1 MSTGF
6 QLAGRFAGVTT
17 SPVRDILA
25 VVNRGDVISFAGGIP
40 DASLF
45 EVNDFRAAYDHV
57 FTHQGRR
64 AMQYAAT
71 QGEPELLEQV
81 AARMDRHLP
90 TTPAQVQVTSGSQ
103 EGIFLVGQ
111 TLIDPGDVVLVEQPT
126 YLAAVQ
132 AFTLAG
138 ARLVPVAT
146 DAHGMLPDALAAAI
160 AAHRPKFVYLIPTFQ
175 NPTGRSMPADRRRD
189 VAEVLLRTGVPLLED
204 DPYGELRFEGE
215 AAPPLA
221 SLPGMAAQTVLLNS
235 ASKVMAPGVRIG
247 WLRAEGPILRSIEI
261 AKQAVGL
268 QSAVTD
274 QLAVARYLATCDLDA
289 HIAQVVGVYRERRDA
304 MADGLARRLPE
315 GATVT
320 RPEGG
325 MFLWA
330 ALGDGTDTA
339 ATLPAAVDAGVAY
352 VPGWPF
358 FASDADH
365 STMRLSFVTNSPTV
379 IEDGLDR
386 LARALGW

>member
-1 MSTGF
+1 MSGF
-6 QLAGRFAGVTT
+6 QLASRFSGVTT
-17 SPVRDILA
+17 SPVRDILD

-45 EVNDFRAAYDHV
+45 EVDDFRAAFDHV
-57 FTHQGRR
+57 LATQGRR
-64 AMQYAAT
+64 ALQYAT
-71 QGEPELLEQV
+71 TRGEPELLEQL
-81 AARMDRHLP
+81 AARTSRHLP
-90 TTPAQVQVTSGSQ
+90 TTPDQLQVTSGSQ

-111 TLIDPGDVVLVEQPT
+111 ALLDPGDVVLVEQPT

-132 AFTLAG
+132 AFSLAG
-138 ARLVPVAT
+138 ARLVAVPT
-146 DAHGMLPDALAAAI
+146 DGGGVLPDALEAAI
-160 AAHRPKFVYLIPTFQ
+160 AAHHPKFVYLIPTFQ
-175 NPTGRSMPADRRRD
+175 NPTGRSMPAGRRRE

-221 SLPGMAAQTVLLNS
+221 ALPGMGGQTVLLNS

-247 WLRAEGPILRSIEI
+247 WLRAEGPILRSLEI

-289 HIAQVVGVYRERRDA
+289 HIARVAGVYRERRDA
-304 MADGLARRLPE
+304 MTHGLAFLLPP

-325 MFLWA
+325 MFLWV

-339 ATLPAAVDAGVAY
+339 AVLPSAVDAGVAY

-358 FASDADH
+358 FASDPDH
-365 STMRLSFVTNSPTV
+365 STMRLSYVTNPPEV
-379 IEDGLDR
+379 IAAGLDR
-386 LARALGW
+386 LAGALGW

>member
-1 MSTGF
+1 MGF
-6 QLAGRFAGVTT
+6 QLASRFAGVTS
-17 SPVRDILA
+17 SPVRDILS
-25 VVNRGDVISFAGGIP
+25 VVGRGDVISFAGGIP

-45 EVNDFRAAYDHV
+45 EIDDFRTSFDHV
-57 FTHQGRR
+57 LARQGRR
-64 AMQYAAT
+64 ALQYATT
-71 QGEPELLEQV
+71 QGEPELREQV
-81 AARMDRHLP
+81 AVRLSRHLP
-90 TTPAQVQVTSGSQ
+90 TTPDQVQVTSGSQ

-111 TLIDPGDVVLVEQPT
+111 VLIDAGDVVLVEQPT

-146 DAHGMLPDALAAAI
+146 DEHGMLPDALAAAI
-160 AAHRPKFVYLIPTFQ
+160 AEYHPKFVYLIPTFQ
-175 NPTGRSMPADRRRD
+175 NPSGRSMPADRRRA
-189 VAEVLLRTGVPLLED
+189 VAEVLVRTGVPLLED

-235 ASKVMAPGVRIG
+235 ASKVMAPGVRVG
-247 WLRAEGPILRSIEI
+247 WLRAEGPVLRSLEV

-274 QLAVARYLATCDLDA
+274 QLAVAHYLATYDLDA
-289 HIAQVVGVYRERRDA
+289 HIARVVDVYRVRRDA
-304 MADGLARRLPE
+304 MTAGLASRLPE

-330 ALGDGTDTA
+330 RLGGGVDTA
-339 ATLPAAVDAGVAY
+339 VRLPAAVEAGVAY

-358 FASDADH
+358 FAANPDH
-365 STMRLSFVTNSPTV
+365 STMRLSYVTNSPEV
-379 IEDGLDR
+379 IDEGLDR
-386 LARALGW
+386 LAGAWGW